1 MENISESDVRIL
13 EVLHK
18 QQGIVEV
25 SKVQKYSNSE
35 ILCMKKL
42 HVGSL
47 LEANTINREILAMAL
62 CQHENIIKIHSVFMS
77 GSVTEVTGVV
87 LFMDFYPDG
96 DLQMFIDSRA
106 KSRQFLTEEEILD
119 YLQQLVSTC
128 AYLQERDLAHNKIKP
143 QNIFISSS
151 NNRRIIKLGDP
162 RSTAKRDATM
172 MVNIVATPL
181 YLSPLLRRYFNSGD
195 PEFYRSP
202 YNVYK
207 SDVYSLGICF
217 LYLASLNPVN
227 ELCNLDNLEG
237 KIKGR
242 IDSLP
247 EMYQRIKYILESMLK
262 VDEELRHDFIQL
274 KNLLGRV
281 TVSDNSDQVRSL
293 LTEGRKRISPIIHKC
308 EICNKVHLEDE
319 LYIVTSGVFCKSC
332 YNTARGTFYP
342 QSL

>member
-18 QQGIVEV
+18 QGIVEV

-47 LEANTINREILAMAL
+47 LEANPINREILAFAL
-62 CQHENIIKIHSVFMS
+62 LEHENIIKIRSVFIS
-77 GSVTEVTGVV
+77 GSVTEVAVVV
-87 LFMDFYPDG
+87 LMDFYPDG
-96 DLQMFIDSRA
+96 DLQKFIESRA
-106 KSRQFLTEEEILD
+106 KPRQFLTEEEILD

-195 PEFYRSP
+195 PEFYRSAH
-202 YNVYK
+202 NVYK
-207 SDVYSLGICF
+207 SDVYSLGAIF
-217 LYLASLNPVN
+217 LYLASLNPIK

-247 EMYQRIKYILESMLK
+247 EMYPRIKYLLESMLK
-262 VDEELRHDFIQL
+262 VDEELRPDFIQL

-281 TVSDNSDQVRSL
+281 IVSDKSDQATSL
-293 LTEGRKRISPIIHKC
+293 LTEGSEQISPIFYKC
-308 EICNKVHLEDE
+308 GICNKYQLKDE
-319 LYIVTSGVFCKSC
+319 FYILTSGVFCKSC
-332 YNTARGTFYP
+332 YNNSRGAFYP
-342 QSL
+342 KTL